1 MNKFL
6 DALSDKLLPLANVL
20 GSNKYLA
27 VLRDAFML
35 SFPITMFGS
44 LIVVL
49 TICPS
54 LMMIPSR
61 SYIIFWEMVK
71 WQLCLL

>member
-6 DALSDKLLPLANVL
+6 DALSDKLLPLANFL
-20 GSNKYLA
+20 GSNKYLT

-44 LIVVL
+44 LIVVFNNL
-49 TICPS
+49 PF
-54 LMMIPSR
+54 LMIKLKNSWVDYSVVVR
-61 SYIIFWEMVK
+61 
-71 WQLCLL
+71 WQQCQL